1 MSDEDYQRT
10 YKQQRYPTA
19 AEVHQTLERNPE
31 GASPRGLWSDVEF
44 LRDVYDVN
52 DSNQDTQFADY
63 HGHGWNFR
71 GVFKR
76 DRNGNLLDAGGNMA
90 TYGTDKA
97 HRVDPK
103 DPENWRKSCD
113 HYIDAKQRE
122 ACMAPSGK
130 VSCREEC
137 DGTCRSG
144 RW

>member
-90 TYGTDKA
+90 TYGTDKIGRA
-97 HRVDPK
+97 
-103 DPENWRKSCD
+103 
-113 HYIDAKQRE
+113 
-122 ACMAPSGK
+122 
-130 VSCREEC
+130 SCRERGC
-137 DGTCRSG
+137 QYV
-144 RW
+144 